1 MTIDHISASYD
12 HVPVLQDVS
21 LEIPQGHIL
30 GLVGES
36 GSGKSTMARVITG
49 LLRPDEGSVLFE
61 GQPLGIRRTK
71 EQRRSI
77 QMVFQNPEGSLN
89 PRLRVGRSISAGV
102 RFHGLEDK
110 HGADR
115 ITGKLLEELELPSD
129 SAGRYPS
136 AFSGGQKQRIALA
149 RALAVQPRLLIA
161 DEPTSALDV
170 RVQLKMLELLLRLK
184 EERNLTVLFIS
195 HDMGVIRYL
204 CDDVAVLKQGRLVET
219 APAEEFFRHPA
230 TQYGRELLES
240 VPRIG
245 KCKGACDGT
254 VKRED

>member
-1 MTIDHISASYD
+1 MNKPILTINNISASYD
-12 HVPVLQDVS
+12 HVPVLRNVS
-21 LEIPQGHIL
+21 LDIPQGHIL

-49 LLRPDEGSVLFE
+49 LLRPEGGSIAFE
-61 GQPLGIRRTK
+61 GKTLGSRRSR
-71 EQRRSI
+71 EQRRGI

-89 PRLRVGRSISAGV
+89 PRLRIGKTICDGI
-102 RFHGLEDK
+102 RFHGLADK
-110 HGADR
+110 SEAER
-115 ITGKLLEELELPSD
+115 ITERLLAELELPAD
-129 SAGRYPS
+129 SAGRYPA

-170 RVQLKMLELLLRLK
+170 RVQLKMLELLLKLK
-184 EERNLTVLFIS
+184 RERNLTVLFIS

-204 CDDVAVLKQGRLVET
+204 CDDVAVMKQGELVET

-230 TQYGRELLES
+230 TAYGRELLES
-240 VPRIG
+240 VPKMR
-245 KCKGACDGT
+245 KNL
-254 VKRED
+254 